1 MAADTG
7 SEMEMDTGVIQ
18 KKEGQIFQGLRR
30 ITGTING
37 YKNFFF
43 HGWVSVKEGF
53 RNSAWVILAEHRM
66 LKD

>member
-1 MAADTG
+1 
-7 SEMEMDTGVIQ
+7 MEMDAGGIY
-18 KKEGQIFQGLRR
+18 KKESEIFQGLRR

-37 YKNFFF
+37 YKDFFF

-53 RNSAWVILAEHRM
+53 SNSAWVILTEHRM